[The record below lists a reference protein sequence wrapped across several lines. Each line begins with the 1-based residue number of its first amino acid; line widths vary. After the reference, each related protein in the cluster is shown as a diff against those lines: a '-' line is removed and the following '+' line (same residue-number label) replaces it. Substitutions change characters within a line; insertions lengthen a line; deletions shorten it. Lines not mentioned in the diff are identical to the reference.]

1 MLTWR
6 RPLGN
11 EHGVA
16 LILSLMTLLV
26 LTGLLMAFLASSALE
41 PQISRNLADSARAR
55 YLAETGIE
63 VGFNLLVNTSDA
75 LQSFTP
81 ALAGA
86 TGTGPWVTL
95 INSGTLANV
104 TTGGAAAETTFAG
117 TYTVSVRND
126 SQAGDPTLTGQ
137 SNAGETLT
145 TDTNKIVIMRAV
157 GAFNGATKT
166 IEVVVK
172 RQPLPPFPGAVNMPG
187 LQSDTF
193 INKTTFTID
202 GRDYSCSSNCDAQAS
217 WGLSGGTA
225 KYGVSTN
232 VGIQTN
238 ISKTYEANVESAVSG
253 SSSKLASITGKNQA
267 ASGTT
272 TGVNTIAAD
281 ASLNPTVLQQYLE
294 AVKSFP
300 GTTILQST
308 QACPMQLTGSASPTS
323 TPTLTNGCTGPAGVN
338 QTLNLGSRSDPRL
351 VYFRGDT
358 DPSSLFTG
366 LSLNSGIKGAGILVI
381 EDGDLKNFGN
391 FTWDGVV
398 IVTGHYVGAGFMS
411 GSNTTVH
418 GALVSSEL
426 EGNEASGYEFY
437 LDANASGFIVEASK
451 QMIDLVQLTR
461 GTHTLTNWR
470 EY

>member
-1 MLTWR
+1 MLTWP

-16 LILSLMTLLV
+16 LVLSLMMLLTLSGLV
-26 LTGLLMAFLASSALE
+26 LAFLAASALE
-41 PQISRNLADSARAR
+41 PQISRNMADSARAR

-63 VGFNLLVNTSDA
+63 VGFNLLVTTSDA
-75 LQSFTP
+75 SQSFTP

-86 TGTGPWVTL
+86 TGTAPWVTL
-95 INSGTLANV
+95 INTGTLANV

-145 TDTNKIVIMRAV
+145 SDTNKIVIMRST
-157 GAFNGATKT
+157 GTFNGATKI

-193 INKTTFTID
+193 INKTSFTID
-202 GRDYSCSSNCDAQAS
+202 GRDHSCSSNCDVQS
-217 WGLSGGTA
+217 NWGLSGGA
-225 KYGVSTN
+225 SKYGIATN
-232 VGIQTN
+232 TGTQTN
-238 ISKTYEANVESAVSG
+238 IGRTYEANVESAVTG
-253 SSSKLASITGKNQA
+253 SSSKLASITGQNQTG
-267 ASGTT
+267 SGTT
-272 TGVNTIAAD
+272 TGVNTIAPD
-281 ASLNPTVLQQYLE
+281 ASLNPTILQQYLE
-294 AVKSFP
+294 AVKTFP

-308 QACPMQLTGSASPTS
+308 QACPMQLTGNATPSN
-323 TPTLTNGCTGPAGVN
+323 TPTLTNGCTGANGVN
-338 QTLNLGSRSDPRL
+338 QTLNLGSRTDPRL

-358 DPSSLFTG
+358 DPTSLFTG
-366 LSLNSGIKGAGILVI
+366 LTLNSGIKGAGILVI
-381 EDGDLKNFGN
+381 EDGDVRNLGN

-411 GSNTTVH
+411 GSSTTVR
-418 GALVSSEL
+418 GAFVSSEL
-426 EGNEASGYEFY
+426 EANEASGYEFY
-437 LDANASGFIVEASK
+437 LDGSATNFLVESSQ
-451 QMIDLVQLTR
+451 QMLDLVQLTR
-461 GTHTLTNWR
+461 GTHTMTNSR

>member
-1 MLTWR
+1 MLTWP

-16 LILSLMTLLV
+16 LVLSLIMLLA
-26 LTGLLMAFLASSALE
+26 LTGLVIAFLAASALE
-41 PQISRNLADSARAR
+41 PQISRNMADSARAR

-63 VGFNLLVNTSDA
+63 SGFNLLVNTADA
-75 LQSFTP
+75 SQSFTP

-86 TGTGPWVTL
+86 TAGAPWVTL

-137 SNAGETLT
+137 GNGGETLT
-145 TDTNKIVIMRAV
+145 NDTNKIVIMRSI
-157 GAFNGATKT
+157 GTFNGATKT

-172 RQPLPPFPGAVNMPG
+172 RQPLPPFPGAVNIPG
-187 LQSDTF
+187 VQSDTF
-193 INKTTFTID
+193 INKTSFTID
-202 GRDYSCSSNCDAQAS
+202 GRDYSCASNCDTQS
-217 WGLSGGTA
+217 NWVLSGGAA
-225 KYGVSTN
+225 KYGISTN
-232 VGIQTN
+232 TGTQAN
-238 ISKTYEANVESAVSG
+238 IGRTFEANVESAVTG
-253 SSSKLASITGKNQA
+253 SSSKLASITGRNQTGP
-267 ASGTT
+267 GTT
-272 TGVNTIAAD
+272 TGVNTIAPD
-281 ASLNPTVLQQYLE
+281 TSLNPTILQQYLD

-308 QACPMQLTGSASPTS
+308 QACPMQLAGSATPTN
-323 TPTLTNGCTGPAGVN
+323 TPTLTNGCTGANAVN
-338 QTLNLGSRSDPRL
+338 QTLNLGSRTDPRL
-351 VYFRGDT
+351 VYFKGDT

-366 LSLNSGIKGAGILVI
+366 LTLNGGIKGAGILII
-381 EDGDLKNFGN
+381 EDGDVKNLGN

-411 GSNTTVH
+411 GSSTTVH

-426 EGNEASGYEFY
+426 EGSENPGYEFY
-437 LDANASGFIVEASK
+437 VDASASNFLVQSSR
-451 QMIDLVQLTR
+451 QMLDLVQLTR
-461 GTHTLTNWR
+461 GTHTLTNLR

>member
-1 MLTWR
+1 MLTWP

-16 LILSLMTLLV
+16 LVLSLIMLLA
-26 LTGLLMAFLASSALE
+26 LTGLVLAFLAASALE
-41 PQISRNLADSARAR
+41 PQISRNMADSARAR

-63 VGFNLLVNTSDA
+63 SGFNLLVNTSDVS
-75 LQSFTP
+75 QSFTS

-86 TGTGPWVTL
+86 TAGAPWVTL

-137 SNAGETLT
+137 SSAGETLT
-145 TDTNKIVIMRAV
+145 NDTNKIVIMRSI

-172 RQPLPPFPGAVNMPG
+172 RQPLPPFPGAVNIPG
-187 LQSDTF
+187 VQSDTF
-193 INKTTFTID
+193 INKTSFTID
-202 GRDYSCSSNCDAQAS
+202 GRDYSCASNCDTQS
-217 WGLSGGTA
+217 NWVLSGGAA
-225 KYGVSTN
+225 KYGISTN
-232 VGIQTN
+232 TGTQAN
-238 ISKTYEANVESAVSG
+238 IGRTFEANVESAVTG
-253 SSSKLASITGKNQA
+253 SSSKLASITGRNQTGP
-267 ASGTT
+267 GTT
-272 TGVNTIAAD
+272 TGVNTIAPD
-281 ASLNPTVLQQYLE
+281 TSLNPTILQQYLD

-308 QACPMQLTGSASPTS
+308 QACPMQLSGSGTPTN
-323 TPTLTNGCTGPAGVN
+323 TPTLTNGCTGANGVN
-338 QTLNLGSRSDPRL
+338 QTLNLGSRTDPRL
-351 VYFRGDT
+351 VYFKGDT

-366 LSLNSGIKGAGILVI
+366 LTLNSGIKGAGILII
-381 EDGDLKNFGN
+381 EDGDVKNLGN

-411 GSNTTVH
+411 GSSTTVH

-426 EGNEASGYEFY
+426 EGSENPGYEFY
-437 LDANASGFIVEASK
+437 VDASASNFLVQSSR
-451 QMIDLVQLTR
+451 QMLDLVQLTR
-461 GTHTLTNWR
+461 GTHTLTNLR

>member
-1 MLTWR
+1 MLTWP

-16 LILSLMTLLV
+16 MILAVMMLLA
-26 LTGLLMAFLASSALE
+26 LTGLVMAFLAASALE
-41 PQISRNLADSARAR
+41 PQISRNVADAARAR

-63 VGFNLLVNTSDA
+63 SGFNLLVNTTDA
-75 LQSFTP
+75 SQSFTSS
-81 ALAGA
+81 LAGA
-86 TGTGPWVTL
+86 TASAPWVTL

-137 SNAGETLT
+137 SNGGETLT
-145 TDTNKIVIMRAV
+145 TDANKIVIMRSI

-172 RQPLPPFPGAVNMPG
+172 RQPLPPFPGAVNIPG

-193 INKTTFTID
+193 INKTSFTID
-202 GRDYSCSSNCDAQAS
+202 GRDHSCASSCDTPS
-217 WGLSGGTA
+217 NWVLSGGA
-225 KYGVSTN
+225 ARYGIATNTGTQTN
-232 VGIQTN
+232 VGR
-238 ISKTYEANVESAVSG
+238 TYEANVESAVTG
-253 SSSKLASITGKNQA
+253 STSKLASINGRNQA
-267 ASGTT
+267 GSGTT

-281 ASLNPTVLQQYLE
+281 ASLNPTILQQYLD
-294 AVKSFP
+294 AVKSYP

-308 QACPMQLTGSASPTS
+308 QACPMQLTGSGTPTN
-323 TPTLTNGCTGPAGVN
+323 TPTLTNGCTGANGVN
-338 QTLNLGSRSDPRL
+338 QTLNLGSRTDPRL

-366 LSLNSGIKGAGILVI
+366 LTLNGGIKGAGILVI
-381 EDGDLKNFGN
+381 EDGDVKNFGN

-398 IVTGHYVGAGFMS
+398 IVTGHYVGSGFMS
-411 GSNTTVH
+411 GSNTTIR
-418 GALVSSEL
+418 GALVSSEV
-426 EGNEASGYEFY
+426 EGSENPGYEFY
-437 LDANASGFIVEASK
+437 VDALASSFVVQSSQ
-451 QMIDLVQLTR
+451 QMLDLVQLTR
-461 GTHTLTNWR
+461 GTHTMTNLR